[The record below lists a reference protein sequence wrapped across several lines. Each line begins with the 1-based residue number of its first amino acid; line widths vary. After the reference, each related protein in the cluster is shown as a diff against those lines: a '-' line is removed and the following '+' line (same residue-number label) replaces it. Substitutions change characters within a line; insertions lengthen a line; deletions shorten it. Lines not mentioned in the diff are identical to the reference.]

1 MVHFR
6 NELVRCP
13 YISLVEQSYSQAAL
27 QLFSPIPRLLSSFS
41 VLFPGCSPA
50 FQSYSQ
56 ATFQHFSP
64 IPRPLSS
71 FSVLFPGHSPAFSCT
86 AKAEKD
92 PGNEA
97 TVKYVG

>member
-1 MVHFR
+1 MIHFR

-13 YISLVEQSYSQAAL
+13 YISLVEQSYSQATL
-27 QLFSPIPRLLSSFS
+27 
-41 VLFPGCSPA
+41 
-50 FQSYSQ
+50 
-56 ATFQHFSP
+56 QHFSP
-64 IPRPLSS
+64 IPRLLSS